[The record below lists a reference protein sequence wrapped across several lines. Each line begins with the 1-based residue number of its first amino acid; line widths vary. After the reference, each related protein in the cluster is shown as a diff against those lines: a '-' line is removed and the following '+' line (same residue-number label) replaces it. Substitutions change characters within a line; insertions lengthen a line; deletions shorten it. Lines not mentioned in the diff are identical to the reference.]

1 MIDRAQFKNKRR
13 GDGSQH
19 ANWRMSRAWNQWWIR
34 AANLIMALCY
44 CRTIGISILPIRM
57 NLVQEVQRIIAAST
71 LPFKCPIGRRADDR
85 LRPHL
90 KEPSWKE
97 LARFFPS
104 RVTYAEISSYLL
116 YKCVYH
122 RATVC
127 SYLSRCGTEDRIRM
141 SIHLQNEE
149 IFV

>member
-1 MIDRAQFKNKRR
+1 MIERNLKTWGGEMDRSMRIDKCHERETNDEFAQRIWL
-13 GDGSQH
+13 
-19 ANWRMSRAWNQWWIR
+19 WRFVIAERSKFPF
-34 AANLIMALCY
+34 
-44 CRTIGISILPIRM
+44 CRIRM
-57 NLVQEVQRIIAAST
+57 NFVQEMQRYRSLDTAIQMSD
-71 LPFKCPIGRRADDR
+71 CRRADDR
-85 LRPHL
+85 LWPHL

-127 SYLSRCGTEDRIRM
+127 SYLSRCAAKDRIRM
-141 SIHLQNEE
+141 PIHLQNEE